1 MQDPIPEAPQQHQ
14 GSLLQKAAL
23 QHRQPGSSRVQPLPT
38 TEITGLTLHIT
49 EVRVP
54 EVQQALTVHHPLP
67 PPINRVMFIK
77 EVPHQGAAAEVA
89 AAAATEAVAV
99 LTAVAAVMARAA
111 RDHQDLHLL
120 LPHHQEEEDK

>member
-54 EVQQALTVHHPLP
+54 EVQQVLTVHHPLP

-77 EVPHQGAAAEVA
+77 EVPHQGAAAVVA
-89 AAAATEAVAV
+89 VAEAIEAVAV
-99 LTAVAAVMARAA
+99 LTAVEVMVP

>member
-77 EVPHQGAAAEVA
+77 EVPHQGAAAVVVVA
-89 AAAATEAVAV
+89 EATEAVAV
-99 LTAVAAVMARAA
+99 LTAVEVMVP

>member
-54 EVQQALTVHHPLP
+54 EVQQVLTVHHPLP

-77 EVPHQGAAAEVA
+77 EVPHQGVA
-89 AAAATEAVAV
+89 AVVAVAEATEAVAV
-99 LTAVAAVMARAA
+99 LTAVEVMVP

>member
-1 MQDPIPEAPQQHQ
+1 MQDPIPEDPQQHQ
-14 GSLLQKAAL
+14 GLLLQKAVL
-23 QHRQPGSSRVQPLPT
+23 QRRQPGSSRVQPLPT

-77 EVPHQGAAAEVA
+77 EVPHQGAAAVVA
-89 AAAATEAVAV
+89 VAEATEAVAV
-99 LTAVAAVMARAA
+99 LTAVEVMVP